1 MIERLDN
8 PSTFIGWA
16 AILVGGLFLSLSIF
30 LLADFP
36 LSEDIE
42 STHGVVEKARLRPGG
57 KGSHTL
63 LVSVDGKQFRYSG
76 FWSEDV
82 SKSVVKGSE
91 VEFSYYQAFDGS
103 KNLVSLSVGKVNVL
117 SNFQSLSG
125 MVVFP
130 SVGSLLSLFLIFVGF
145 RDLRNLRHA

>member
-42 STHGVVEKARLRPGG
+42 STHGIVESARLRPGG
-57 KGSHTL
+57 KGSDTV
-63 LVSVDGKQFRYSG
+63 LVSIDGKQFRYAG

-82 SKSVVKGSE
+82 SKSIVKGSE
-91 VEFSYYQAFDGS
+91 VAISYYQAFDS
-103 KNLVSLSVGKVNVL
+103 SNQLVSLNIGNVNVL
-117 SNFQSLSG
+117 SKFQSLSG
-125 MVVFP
+125 RVVFP
-130 SVGSLLSLFLIFVGF
+130 SAVGLLSLFLLFVGF
-145 RDLRNLRHA
+145 RDLCRLRHA